1 MKRWKPCRM
10 VILSLSIAGFLGLT
24 LDGCGG
30 GGGDNPGASSPSPTL
45 SNDNANGATYRSN
58 CGVVNPVTQVSDCP
72 PNDAATLASNL
83 VFKPSV
89 SGTYYVRVK
98 HSPAAPPSAGVYGS
112 YDLKI
117 TSP

>member
-1 MKRWKPCRM
+1 MKHWKTYCM
-10 VILSLSIAGFLGLT
+10 FILSLFIAGFLGLT
-24 LDGCGG
+24 LNGCGG
-30 GGGDNPGASSPSPTL
+30 GGNSNSGASSPSLTVT
-45 SNDNANGATYRSN
+45 NDNADGKTYSST
-58 CGVVNPVTQVSDCP
+58 CSVNPVTQVSNCP
-72 PNDAATLASNL
+72 PNDATTLASKL

-98 HSPAAPPSAGVYGS
+98 HSPAAPPSAGLYGS